1 MSEKRVRFQAV
12 LDGEAVDRIPT
23 GFWYHFFKDEL
34 VEATSQADLIADN
47 VTGHQKFF
55 SNFEPDFIKLMSD
68 GYFHYPNAS
77 KWRKASDE
85 ELLAVTSIG
94 KDHVWLTEQAE
105 LVKSQHAQFSEDIFS
120 FYNIFAPATYLKF
133 ALGGDDQLVN
143 FVNGHSKQ
151 AIQHIFD
158 IVSQDIAD
166 LAVAVIKQGSAD
178 GIYYSTQNIQS
189 TSDQTIFNQWVK
201 PSDLT
206 VLKAAKAAGGTNVL
220 HICGYEGAS
229 NRLTDFSDYPADIVN
244 WATAVEGVTLSQGRS
259 IFPNQ
264 VLLGGFGNTTKD
276 VLYQGTIDDI
286 AAATQAIITAF
297 GDDTRFLIGADCTVP
312 RDIDLKHLEAA
323 RKAAGKQPITV

>member
-47 VTGHQKFF
+47 VTGHQKFI

-158 IVSQDIAD
+158 IVSLDIAD

-312 RDIDLKHLEAA
+312 RDIDLKHLQAA
-323 RKAAGKQPITV
+323 RKAAVKQPITV

>member
-312 RDIDLKHLEAA
+312 RDIDLKHLQAA
-323 RKAAGKQPITV
+323 RKAAVKQPITV

>member
-47 VTGHQKFF
+47 VTGHQKFI

-105 LVKSQHAQFSEDIFS
+105 LVKSQHAKFSEDIFS

-312 RDIDLKHLEAA
+312 RDIDLKHLQAA
-323 RKAAGKQPITV
+323 RKAAVKQPITV

>member
-94 KDHVWLTEQAE
+94 KDYVWLTEQVA

-158 IVSQDIAD
+158 IVSLDIAD

-312 RDIDLKHLEAA
+312 RDIDLKHLQAA
-323 RKAAGKQPITV
+323 RKAAVKQPITV

>member
-1 MSEKRVRFQAV
+1 
-12 LDGEAVDRIPT
+12 
-23 GFWYHFFKDEL
+23 
-34 VEATSQADLIADN
+34 
-47 VTGHQKFF
+47 
-55 SNFEPDFIKLMSD
+55 
-68 GYFHYPNAS
+68 
-77 KWRKASDE
+77 E

>member
-47 VTGHQKFF
+47 VTGHQKFI

>member
-1 MSEKRVRFQAV
+1 MSEKRTRFQAV

-23 GFWYHFFKDEL
+23 GFWYHFFEDEL
-34 VEATSQADLIADN
+34 VETTSQADLIADN
-47 VTGHQKFF
+47 VTGHQKFIL
-55 SNFEPDFIKLMSD
+55 NFEPDFIKLMSD
-68 GYFHYPNAS
+68 GYFHYPNAAN
-77 KWRKASDE
+77 WRTSTDD

-94 KDHVWLTEQAE
+94 KDYVWLTEQVA

-201 PSDLT
+201 QSDLT
-206 VLKAAKAAGGTNVL
+206 VLKAAKAAGGTNDL

-323 RKAAGKQPITV
+323 RKAAVKQPITV

>member
-47 VTGHQKFF
+47 VTGHQKFI

-85 ELLAVTSIG
+85 ELLAITSIG

-323 RKAAGKQPITV
+323 RKAAVKQPITV

>member
-47 VTGHQKFF
+47 VTGHQKFI

-158 IVSQDIAD
+158 IVSLDIAD

-312 RDIDLKHLEAA
+312 RDIDLKHMEAA
-323 RKAAGKQPITV
+323 RKAAVKQPITV

>member
-47 VTGHQKFF
+47 VTGHQKFI

-94 KDHVWLTEQAE
+94 KDYVWLTEQVA

-323 RKAAGKQPITV
+323 RKAAVKQPITV

>member
-1 MSEKRVRFQAV
+1 MAISTILMPANWR
-12 LDGEAVDRIPT
+12 
-23 GFWYHFFKDEL
+23 
-34 VEATSQADLIADN
+34 TSTDD
-47 VTGHQKFF
+47 
-55 SNFEPDFIKLMSD
+55 
-68 GYFHYPNAS
+68 
-77 KWRKASDE
+77 

-94 KDHVWLTEQAE
+94 KDYVWLTEQVA

-323 RKAAGKQPITV
+323 RKAAVKQPITV

>member
-47 VTGHQKFF
+47 VTGHQKFI

-312 RDIDLKHLEAA
+312 RDIDLKHLQAA
-323 RKAAGKQPITV
+323 RKAAVKQPITV

>member
-47 VTGHQKFF
+47 VTGHQKFI

-323 RKAAGKQPITV
+323 RKAAVKQPITV

>member
-1 MSEKRVRFQAV
+1 MSKKRVRFQAV

-47 VTGHQKFF
+47 VTGHQKFI

-323 RKAAGKQPITV
+323 RKAAVKQPITV

>member
-1 MSEKRVRFQAV
+1 M
-12 LDGEAVDRIPT
+12 
-23 GFWYHFFKDEL
+23 
-34 VEATSQADLIADN
+34 
-47 VTGHQKFF
+47 
-55 SNFEPDFIKLMSD
+55 
-68 GYFHYPNAS
+68 
-77 KWRKASDE
+77 
-85 ELLAVTSIG
+85 
-94 KDHVWLTEQAE
+94 
-105 LVKSQHAQFSEDIFS
+105 
-120 FYNIFAPATYLKF
+120 
-133 ALGGDDQLVN
+133 GGDDQLVN

-158 IVSQDIAD
+158 IVSLDIAD

-312 RDIDLKHLEAA
+312 RDIDLKHLQAA
-323 RKAAGKQPITV
+323 RKAAVKQPITV

>member
-47 VTGHQKFF
+47 VTGHQKFI

-158 IVSQDIAD
+158 IVSLDIAD

-286 AAATQAIITAF
+286 AAATQGIITAF

-312 RDIDLKHLEAA
+312 RDIDLKHLQAA
-323 RKAAGKQPITV
+323 RKAAVKQPITV

>member
-47 VTGHQKFF
+47 VTGHQKFI

-94 KDHVWLTEQAE
+94 KDYVWLTEQVA

-312 RDIDLKHLEAA
+312 RDIDLKHLQAA
-323 RKAAGKQPITV
+323 RKAAVKQPITV

>member
-158 IVSQDIAD
+158 IVSLDIAD

-323 RKAAGKQPITV
+323 RKAAVKQPITV

>member
-158 IVSQDIAD
+158 IVSLDIAD

-312 RDIDLKHLEAA
+312 RDIDLKHLQAA
-323 RKAAGKQPITV
+323 RKAAVKQPITV

>member
-120 FYNIFAPATYLKF
+120 FYNICATATYLKF

-323 RKAAGKQPITV
+323 RKAAVKQPITV

>member
-47 VTGHQKFF
+47 VTGHQKFI

-158 IVSQDIAD
+158 IVSLDIAD

-323 RKAAGKQPITV
+323 RKAAVKQPITV